1 MCVKETK
8 QRSGWKSVSE
18 RFMGGQT
25 GGASTE
31 AKRPDVFASP
41 YTARICADTNW
52 LLDFSMSSNHVR
64 HGGRRYP
71 YDPYDRTWQN
81 NIPGVNPNSTQLAIN
96 TTSSVVVDFNH
107 WNKVP
112 EIVMQTADSWP
123 KGESV
128 TITTSFLP
136 DYNKNYYIAFDFAEI
151 SPQAESQSR
160 IFSLALNGK
169 TVWNSIN
176 VALDRGMYM
185 ADEYYFDDIMLNST
199 GSFELSADPTSQL
212 GPILNAL
219 ELFVLTDPAPNRT
232 FPTDGK
238 PSPPLCTLQIVRRD

>member
-1 MCVKETK
+1 M
-8 QRSGWKSVSE
+8 
-18 RFMGGQT
+18 
-25 GGASTE
+25 
-31 AKRPDVFASP
+31 
-41 YTARICADTNW
+41 N
-52 LLDFSMSSNHVR
+52 SNHVR
-64 HGGRRYP
+64 YRGRRYP
-71 YDPYDRTWQN
+71 YDPYDRPWQN
-81 NIPGVNPNSTQLAIN
+81 NIPGVTPNSTQLAIN
-96 TTSSVVVDFNH
+96 TTSSVFVGSNP

-160 IFSLALNGK
+160 IFSLALNGE
-169 TVWNSIN
+169 TVRNNISIAN
-176 VALDRGMYM
+176 LAGGMYV
-185 ADEYYFDDIMLNST
+185 AVEIYFDDIMLNST
-199 GSFELSADPTSQL
+199 GSWELNPDPTSQL

-232 FPTDGK
+232 FLADGK
-238 PSPPLCTLQIVRRD
+238 PSPPYVHCRSSVGIELR